1 MPVFVGS
8 CIACE
13 IFMDVMPN
21 CCPANASPPP
31 KWTENASSQSGI
43 KTFLKPCFKTP
54 KNFLKNNNGFQY
66 ILPHSP
72 PTYSRL
78 RLSSKFFKL
87 FFCNPVTHTT
97 EGKNDVS
104 LLPAAHP
111 CHPLVLPALS
121 ILWNPSPWAAEKSI
135 GSLRRLLAIPLRLWQ
150 QIAHHDAGA
159 RVMCILLHCS
169 ARIFSLFGS
178 RLASV
183 LRIFAARVQ

>member
-54 KNFLKNNNGFQY
+54 KNFLKNNTGFQY

-78 RLSSKFFKL
+78 FSSKFFKL
-87 FFCNPVTHTT
+87 FFCNPVTHTSF
-97 EGKNDVS
+97 GIQRRGRPRK
-104 LLPAAHP
+104 
-111 CHPLVLPALS
+111 AL
-121 ILWNPSPWAAEKSI
+121 A
-135 GSLRRLLAIPLRLWQ
+135 LRRLLAIPLRLWQ

-169 ARIFSLFGS
+169 ARIFSLFGG

>member
-31 KWTENASSQSGI
+31 KWTENASSQ
-43 KTFLKPCFKTP
+43 KWHKNVPETLFQNP
-54 KNFLKNNNGFQY
+54 KKQY
-66 ILPHSP
+66 RIPVYFTSFP
-72 PTYSRL
+72 PTYS
-78 RLSSKFFKL
+78 SKFFCATL
-87 FFCNPVTHTT
+87 SHTRQ
-97 EGKNDVS
+97 GGRI
-104 LLPAAHP
+104 HR
-111 CHPLVLPALS
+111 
-121 ILWNPSPWAAEKSI
+121 PWAAEKSI

-169 ARIFSLFGS
+169 ARIFSLFGG

>member
-54 KNFLKNNNGFQY
+54 KNFLKNNTGFQY

-104 LLPAAHP
+104 LIN
-111 CHPLVLPALS
+111 PLES
-121 ILWNPSPWAAEKSI
+121 IAVGGREKHWLAETSF
-135 GSLRRLLAIPLRLWQ
+135 SYTSAIVATNRPP
-150 QIAHHDAGA
+150 
-159 RVMCILLHCS
+159 
-169 ARIFSLFGS
+169 
-178 RLASV
+178 
-183 LRIFAARVQ
+183 